1 MAIKIPGDSI
11 PDSTNLPDGI
21 FDFRGESLEPVETTT
36 GKLAIKAALRVIA
49 PKSHKGLVHYEQFTI
64 GSNDDP
70 QAREAETWASSF
82 GAVQCKKMVTKSGVK
97 FTGELQTVAREWEGQ
112 KVSGRVV
119 YTVQPKFNKD
129 GTENPF
135 AGNARSQVK
144 EWFEIGEKVATAD
157 AASIAGKA
165 TATPKKAP
173 KAAAPPPPS
182 DDDDDEDEEEEPA
195 PKRESKS
202 RTRQPVA
209 ANGGDDDDED
219 DD

>member
-1 MAIKIPGDSI
+1 MAIKIPGDQI

-21 FDFRGESLEPVETTT
+21 FDFRGESLEPTETST

-64 GSNDDP
+64 GSNEDP
-70 QAREAETWASSF
+70 KAREAETWASSF
-82 GAVQCKKMVTKSGVK
+82 GAIQCKKMVQKSGVK
-97 FTGELQTVAREWEGQ
+97 FTGDLQQVAREWEGQ
-112 KVSGRVV
+112 KISGRVV

-144 EWFEIGEKVATAD
+144 DWYEIGEKVAGAEGAVTP
-157 AASIAGKA
+157 KA
-165 TATPKKAP
+165 TAKPP
-173 KAAAPPPPS
+173 KAAPKPPPP
-182 DDDDDEDEEEEPA
+182 DDDDEDDDEEEAPA